1 MSFFQHLNIC
11 ISHFELAKQE
21 SIKYSKSLQVLWKKS
36 QCLPTTEHQL
46 LFRKMIKYK
55 FKTGIKPDSMNQG
68 HLLPPLSDS

>member
-1 MSFFQHLNIC
+1 M
-11 ISHFELAKQE
+11 
-21 SIKYSKSLQVLWKKS
+21 KYSKSLQVLWKKS
-36 QCLPTTEHQL
+36 HCLPTTEHQL